1 MMKEKAGLN
10 MMEAFQIKFSKYLSV
25 GKMREML
32 KQMLSGYQYWSKLRL
47 RIKVVLSFIY
57 FGYGYE
63 HLNIYL
69 AMVTNDFLRI
79 VRTER
84 SSRYLS

>member
-1 MMKEKAGLN
+1 
-10 MMEAFQIKFSKYLSV
+10 MEAFLNFKYLSV
-25 GKMREML
+25 GKMRIML

-63 HLNIYL
+63 HRNFYL

-84 SSRYLS
+84 SGRYLS

>member
-1 MMKEKAGLN
+1 
-10 MMEAFQIKFSKYLSV
+10 
-25 GKMREML
+25 MRTML
-32 KQMLSGYQYWSKLRL
+32 EQMLSGYQYWSKLRL

-63 HLNIYL
+63 HRNFYL

>member
-1 MMKEKAGLN
+1 
-10 MMEAFQIKFSKYLSV
+10 
-25 GKMREML
+25 MREML

-63 HLNIYL
+63 HHNFYL

-84 SSRYLS
+84 SGRYLS